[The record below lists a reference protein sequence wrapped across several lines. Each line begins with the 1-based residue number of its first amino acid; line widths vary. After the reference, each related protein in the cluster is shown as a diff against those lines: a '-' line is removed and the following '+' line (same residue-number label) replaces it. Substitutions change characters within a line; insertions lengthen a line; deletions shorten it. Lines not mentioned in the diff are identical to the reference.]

1 MNSEQQI
8 GQSIE
13 ITPSP
18 FVAEAKQR
26 LAKLEEWGLIPTV
39 QVIQNECDR
48 LELVQEVR
56 HITDTQFPD
65 IHTYP
70 TANEIART
78 RTTSTAD
85 ILFRN
90 VYGVE
95 LDFSKLSVEQVDRL
109 SAWLEACQGKRLY
122 KETINSSMPSDYSSK
137 GSLENAAISL
147 MCDEMDR
154 IAQLTNES
162 AMIAS
167 LKDLFSILQ
176 KLKSMV

>member
-8 GQSIE
+8 GQSIK

-78 RTTSTAD
+78 RTTST
-85 ILFRN
+85 
-90 VYGVE
+90 V
-95 LDFSKLSVEQVDRL
+95 K
-109 SAWLEACQGKRLY
+109 
-122 KETINSSMPSDYSSK
+122 
-137 GSLENAAISL
+137 SLLI
-147 MCDEMDR
+147 
-154 IAQLTNES
+154 
-162 AMIAS
+162 
-167 LKDLFSILQ
+167 
-176 KLKSMV
+176 